1 MIICVEIK
9 NAYRYAYI
17 YIYIYIHTHIH
28 TEIQLLLCIH
38 ITNYI
43 YAEGENLEGNI

>member
-1 MIICVEIK
+1 MHT
-9 NAYRYAYI
+9 YT
-17 YIYIYIHTHIH
+17 HTHTH
-28 TEIQLLLCIH
+28 TQIQLLLCID